1 MFFCRIFFYI
11 SLMMFG
17 DAYPQFGF
25 PRDDISQGQES
36 NDAGLFYS
44 NSRDLE
50 TFKESTI
57 KLRWLNSLTMQVIWP
72 NQQKDLIFLTEM
84 GNHFCEFS
92 GNFEH
97 KYQAKAFINGC
108 INGEQTNVNIELP
121 NEPMTKL
128 VLKNGQTFDNAM

>member
-1 MFFCRIFFYI
+1 M
-11 SLMMFG
+11 LG

-25 PRDDISQGQES
+25 PRDDSQGQQ
-36 NDAGLFYS
+36 NNGLFYS
-44 NSRDLE
+44 SSRNYME
-50 TFKESTI
+50 TLKESAT
-57 KLRWLNSLTMQVIWP
+57 KLRWLNKLTMQLIWP

-97 KYQAKAFINGC
+97 KFQAKASINGC

-121 NEPMTKL
+121 NEPMIKL
-128 VLKNGQTFDNAM
+128 VLKNGLTFDDAM